1 MQNSKSDIYH
11 RDPSTPPPLA
21 RAGRNHFIITN
32 EEYSLCPVVDLSCG
46 AAVTGLGLSDRVV
59 KGAMSDQLYDLPY
72 VHSAQF
78 TAPAIEA
85 AGHAVMSSLE
95 VKHADGSKW
104 MPFEGGAVTFFSGG
118 AEAIEAA
125 VKMAMQ
131 YQSNIVP
138 EGNPIAIV
146 GRRHSYHG
154 YSMFTLALGDHP
166 RKKALYAAWN
176 MTPHIERIEAYAPN
190 LFADGFLNEDEE
202 RAHCA
207 VALRSLE
214 RVLQLHAT
222 HKRRCIVVIE
232 TVGGTTVSIAPPS
245 VAYLVGV
252 RKLCNEFEA
261 TLIYDEILCAN
272 YRTGYLTAWQHYQSR
287 AAFDI
292 APDIFVMGKGIT
304 AGYFPMS
311 AVVVNK
317 AIREIGEQEKKVW
330 HTSTNQNHVVGCAAL
345 CAAFQR
351 YHLMVWR
358 INTLSEYMEQT
369 IAPALREIEGVR
381 AVSGVGMLWGVQFN
395 PRVKDLHLTVK
406 KELFKL
412 GYSVYSDGAT
422 IDGLGNMILLA
433 PSYIMNEVDLDG
445 AVNAITKAT
454 NSSYDQHL

>member
-1 MQNSKSDIYH
+1 MKNAKSDIYH

-32 EEYSLCPVVDLSCG
+32 EEFSLCPVVDLSCG
-46 AAVTGLGLSDRVV
+46 AAVTGLGHSCRPV
-59 KGAMSDQLYDLPY
+59 KGAMTDQLYDLPY
-72 VHSAQF
+72 VHSGQF
-78 TAPAIEA
+78 TAPAIES
-85 AGHAVMSSLE
+85 AGNAVMSSLE
-95 VKHADGSKW
+95 VEHADGSIGY
-104 MPFEGGAVTFFSGG
+104 PFEGGGVTFFSGG
-118 AEAIEAA
+118 AEAVEAA

-131 YQSNIVP
+131 YQSNVMP

-146 GRRHSYHG
+146 GRRYSYHG

-176 MTPHIERIEAYAPN
+176 MTPHIERIEAYAPH
-190 LFADGFLNEDEE
+190 LFGDGALNDDEE

-207 VALRSLE
+207 VALHSLE
-214 RVLQLHAT
+214 RVLQLHAA

-272 YRTGYLTAWQHYQSR
+272 YRTGHLTAWQYYQKRS
-287 AAFDI
+287 AFDL

-311 AVVVNK
+311 AVVVSK
-317 AIREIGEQEKKVW
+317 AIREIGEAEGKVW

-345 CAAFQR
+345 CVAFEQ
-351 YHLMVWR
+351 YHEIVWR
-358 INTLSEYMEQT
+358 INTLSEHMEDT
-369 IAPALREIEGVR
+369 VAPALREIVGVR
-381 AVSGVGMLWGVQFN
+381 AVTGVGMLWGVQFN
-395 PRVKDLHLTVK
+395 PRIKGLHLTVK

-412 GYSVYSDGAT
+412 GYSAYSDGAT
-422 IDGLGNMILLA
+422 VDGLGNMILFA
-433 PSYIMNEVDLDG
+433 PSYVMNEMDLDG
-445 AVNAITKAT
+445 AVNAIEEAT
-454 NSSYDQHL
+454 RSSYVQHA